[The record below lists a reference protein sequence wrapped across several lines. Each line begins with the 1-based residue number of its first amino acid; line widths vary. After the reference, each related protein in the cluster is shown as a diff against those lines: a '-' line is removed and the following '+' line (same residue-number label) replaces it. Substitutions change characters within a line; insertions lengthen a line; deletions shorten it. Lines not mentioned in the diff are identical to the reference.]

1 VHKGARIL
9 NDEINVCGTESVDEQ
24 MAAVARHGVV
34 KWSVE
39 PTRTNRTY
47 LQDHLAALK
56 VRVFGLEME

>member
-1 VHKGARIL
+1 M

-39 PTRTNRTY
+39 PTRSNRTY
-47 LQDHLAALK
+47 LQDHFTALK
-56 VRVFGLEME
+56 VRVWGLR